1 MSFGDS
7 KDIISDA
14 SQFEVE
20 FKTRNITFRGQL
32 FISIMGNR
40 QDYRFHVDKLSEDL
54 SDLIS
59 QYVKDHMQ
67 EYVTERETK

>member
-7 KDIISDA
+7 KDVISDA
-14 SQFEVE
+14 SQFEVA
-20 FKTRNITFRGQL
+20 FNTRNITFRGQL

-40 QDYRFHVDKLSEDL
+40 HEYRFHVDKLNEDL

-67 EYVTERETK
+67 EYAIERETK